1 MTIPYRIERIETV
14 QFAAFP
20 ESNVVGQD
28 IAVNTT
34 VGFSIKS
41 DLSNIRNTLK
51 INYVQGEKLLLIVEI
66 NCYFAIDKEGV
77 EAIKK
82 KGNVPVDFLRYMG
95 TISVGIA
102 RGVIHVKTEG
112 TTLNAVVLPPI
123 NLVEMIKT
131 DFVLQES
138 EKTTSD

>member
-28 IAVNTT
+28 IAINTT

-77 EAIKK
+77 EAIKE